1 LISYV
6 IFICFFSLFN
16 IIIDIMKFDKLTPE
30 SEVLAELGRRLAT
43 LRKQQGFSQT
53 ALAEE
58 AGIGVATLR
67 RIEGGQDSQMESWLK
82 LLKALNYIS
91 AVEALLPA
99 EIKSPR
105 AQVQAGRS
113 KKSPPTS
120 TWGDET

>member
-1 LISYV
+1 
-6 IFICFFSLFN
+6 
-16 IIIDIMKFDKLTPE
+16 MKFDKLTPE

-113 KKSPPTS
+113 KKSSPTS